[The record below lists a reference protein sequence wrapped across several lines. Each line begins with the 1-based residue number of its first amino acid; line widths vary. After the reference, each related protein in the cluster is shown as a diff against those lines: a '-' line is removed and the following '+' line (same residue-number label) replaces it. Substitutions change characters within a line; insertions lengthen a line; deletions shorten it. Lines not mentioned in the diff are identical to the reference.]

1 MFSLSRRK
9 KSTPDEE
16 IERQRYD
23 QYALEELQLVKIGDA
38 GTALADITELHKAPF
53 LKYYD
58 EISRKIEPSM
68 NVLELGAGT
77 GRHTSVIYSDA
88 FNLTALDI
96 SRKSLA
102 LLKARL
108 PGVEALVASMEEI
121 PLPAKSIDMII
132 SSGSLSYGD
141 PDLVNKE
148 IFRLLKPGGHLIVL
162 DSLNGNPIYRLNRWL
177 HYARGKRTKSTISR
191 IPDKARIRSLS
202 LDFNNSEIFYF
213 GSYLP
218 IMELLQVFLGP
229 DRANQINLK
238 LEKRY
243 PSKKNAFKFVL
254 TCSALKN

>member
-1 MFSLSRRK
+1 MFFLNRK
-9 KSTPDEE
+9 TKSMSDQE

-23 QYALEELQLVKIGDA
+23 QYASKELQLVKVGDA
-38 GTALADITELHKAPF
+38 GAALADIAELHKAPF
-53 LKYYD
+53 LKYYE
-58 EISRKIEPSM
+58 EISRKIEPGM

-88 FNLTALDI
+88 VSLTALDI
-96 SRKSLA
+96 SGKSLA

-108 PGVEALVASMEEI
+108 PSVETLVASMEEI
-121 PLPAKSIDMII
+121 PLPTKSVDMII

-191 IPDKARIRSLS
+191 IPDKTRIESLS
-202 LDFNNSEIFYF
+202 LGFNNSEIFYF
-213 GSYLP
+213 GSYLLM
-218 IMELLQVFLGP
+218 IDFLQVFLGP

-238 LEKRY
+238 LEKKC

>member
-1 MFSLSRRK
+1 
-9 KSTPDEE
+9 
-16 IERQRYD
+16 
-23 QYALEELQLVKIGDA
+23 
-38 GTALADITELHKAPF
+38 
-53 LKYYD
+53 
-58 EISRKIEPSM
+58 
-68 NVLELGAGT
+68 
-77 GRHTSVIYSDA
+77 
-88 FNLTALDI
+88 
-96 SRKSLA
+96 
-102 LLKARL
+102 
-108 PGVEALVASMEEI
+108 MEEI

-229 DRANQINLK
+229 ARANQINLK

>member
-1 MFSLSRRK
+1 MFFLNRK
-9 KSTPDEE
+9 TKSTSDEE
-16 IERQRYD
+16 IERHRYD
-23 QYALEELQLVKIGDA
+23 QYALEESQLVKIGDSGA
-38 GTALADITELHKAPF
+38 ALADISELHKAPF

-58 EISRKIEPSM
+58 EISRKIEPGM

-88 FNLTALDI
+88 FSLTALDI

-108 PGVEALVASMEEI
+108 PSVDTLVASMEEI
-121 PLPAKSIDMII
+121 PLPTKSVDMIV

-162 DSLNGNPIYRLNRWL
+162 DSLNGNPVYRLNRWL

-191 IPDKARIRSLS
+191 IPDKTRIRSLS
-202 LDFNNSEIFYF
+202 LGFNNSEIFYF
-213 GSYLP
+213 GSYLL
-218 IMELLQVFLGP
+218 IMEFLQVFLGP
-229 DRANQINLK
+229 ARANQINLK